1 MKLRDLKEK
10 SASLVKELR
19 QLNDSPD
26 GGGGDLSENQA
37 KRFDVV
43 KKELEAIEKKIERA
57 ELVDEFDR
65 RSQGQP
71 IGSGDH
77 KFDDLTEGFSLLRA
91 IAHDAGVKNVDAS
104 REIEIGQ
111 EIRRRN
117 PGQNFKGMPVP
128 LSIFQRRLRPHES
141 ERFEQRAVTT
151 TTPAGG
157 PGANII
163 GEDHRG
169 DRFLDILRP
178 HMVTGQLGA
187 PLLRGLVADTAFS
200 ALGTSAATGW
210 IGEDESL
217 TPSDHAFKQVLLKPK
232 TVGVLTE
239 FSHLMVIQS
248 SPDVEQLARND
259 FAASLAREL
268 DRAALFGGGA
278 NEPSGI
284 LNVIDLGLHSIAG
297 PTWDEVFAL
306 INAVEEANATVTGF
320 AIRPTVKNA
329 LRTAPRTSGGGD
341 GFIQMDDKSLAG
353 YRAVSS
359 TLVGDG
365 SIICGD
371 WSQLLIGMWGGG
383 VDILVNPYADSV
395 YNKGA
400 IQVRGLLSAD
410 VGIRHEEAF
419 AAAIDG
425 PSSPVGPS
433 V

>member
-1 MKLRDLKEK
+1 MKLRDLMEK
-10 SASLVKELR
+10 RASLVKELR
-19 QLNDSPD
+19 QLNESPD
-26 GGGGDLSENQA
+26 GEGGDLSENQT
-37 KRFDVV
+37 KRFEVV
-43 KKELEAIEKKIERA
+43 KGELELVEKKVDRA
-57 ELVDEFDR
+57 QLVDEFDR

-77 KFDDLTEGFSLLRA
+77 KFDDLNDGFSLLRA
-91 IAHDAGVKNVDAS
+91 IAHKAGVENVDAG

-111 EIRRRN
+111 ELRRRN
-117 PGQNFKGMPVP
+117 PGQNFKGFPVP
-128 LSIFQRRLRPHES
+128 LSIFQRRLLPHER

-157 PGANII
+157 PGSNIL
-163 GEDHRG
+163 GEDYRG

-178 HMVTGQLGA
+178 HMVTGQLGT
-187 PLLRGLVADTAFS
+187 PVLRDLLGNTAFS
-200 ALGTSAATGW
+200 ALGTSAPTGW
-210 IGEDESL
+210 IGEGESL
-217 TPSDHAFKQVLLKPK
+217 TPGDHSFKQVLLKPK

-239 FSHLMVIQS
+239 FSHLMTLQP

-268 DRAALFGGGA
+268 DRAALFGGGT

-284 LNVIDLGLHSIAG
+284 LNIIDLGLHSIAG

-353 YRAVSS
+353 YRAISS

-371 WSQLLIGMWGGG
+371 WSQLLIGMWGA

-410 VGIRHEEAF
+410 VGIRHEQAF

-425 PSSPVGPS
+425 PSSPTGPS